1 MNKEKVNPFNLTI
14 VKFIITFSILIV
26 IVNSVIVFY
35 RAVYSYNKE
44 LKVAEE
50 NLIKLTRTIS
60 DHIELTFLAVDVV
73 LRRASEKHRNN
84 LLFGSNLSKDTI
96 NNIIYWVDETPQ
108 IAAMLIANE
117 KGEISAIYR
126 KQGFENWMRD
136 KDYVSGLPF
145 FNSHSDD
152 VDALFI
158 GKQDSA
164 DGNSGGFVVMSRSL
178 SKLDGSFDGIVIA
191 VVSANYITNF
201 FDSIEKKRNT
211 KIVLK
216 HIDGREILTPQIL
229 DKKEERSAFD
239 KAYFEA
245 KNSVDLAQRVSLLRL
260 QDANFSD
267 VRVYTL
273 FSIPS
278 VLMQVSLIGYGNDIF
293 RNWYDERIS
302 DIVFFFIFLLFVFVV
317 AFFSIEL
324 ARKVQRLRVSERDAL
339 AASKAKSDFL
349 ANMSHELRTPLNAII
364 GFSEMILNGYFGSV
378 NSKQQERL
386 KDILGCGNHLLSLI
400 NDVLEYSKGQAGK
413 MEIRPEEFH
422 INKVINE
429 SIRIF
434 EERAKN
440 EGISLVVDVEND
452 MPYIFAD
459 RRKIKQILLNLIS
472 NSIKFSES
480 GGMIEVSAKI
490 DDKKQFVLAVKDTG
504 IGMKEED
511 IPLAL
516 TAFGQVHIEK
526 TTGGTGLGLPL
537 CKLFAE
543 LHGGRIEIF
552 SKEKQGTNVQIILPN
567 KILLNNINEQKPN
580 II

>member
-1 MNKEKVNPFNLTI
+1 MNKEKVNPFNLTV
-14 VKFIITFSILIV
+14 VKFIVFFSLLIV
-26 IVNSVIVFY
+26 LVNSVIVFY
-35 RAVYSYNKE
+35 RAAYSYNKE
-44 LKVAEE
+44 LKTAEE
-50 NLIKLTRTIS
+50 DLIKLTRTIS

-73 LRRASEKHRNN
+73 LRRAYEKHRNN

-126 KQGFENWMRD
+126 KQGHENWMRD
-136 KDYVSGLPF
+136 KDYVTGLPF

-158 GKQDSA
+158 GNYINGNKEG
-164 DGNSGGFVVMSRSL
+164 DGYIVMSRSL
-178 SKLDGSFDGIVIA
+178 SKLDGSFDGIVMA
-191 VVSANYITNF
+191 VVSTNYITNF
-201 FDSIEKKRNT
+201 FDAIEKKRNT
-211 KIVLK
+211 KIVIK
-216 HIDGREILTPQIL
+216 HIDGRELLTPAIL
-229 DKKEERSAFD
+229 ASKNERTAFD

-260 QDANFSD
+260 QEANFSD
-267 VRVYTL
+267 VRIYSL
-273 FSIPS
+273 FAIPS

-324 ARKVQRLRVSERDAL
+324 AKKVQRLRISERNAL
-339 AASKAKSDFL
+339 TASKAKSDFL

-364 GFSEMILNGYFGSV
+364 GFSEMLINEYFGKI
-378 NSKQQERL
+378 NTKQQERL

-413 MEIRPEEFH
+413 MEIRSEEFH

-429 SIRIF
+429 CIRIF

-440 EGISLVVDVEND
+440 EGISLVVDVESD
-452 MPYIFAD
+452 LPYILAD

-472 NSIKFSES
+472 NSIKFSET
-480 GGMIEVSAKI
+480 GGIIEVSAKL
-490 DDKKQFVLAVKDTG
+490 DDKKQFLIIVKDTG

-516 TAFGQVHIEK
+516 TAFGQVHPEK

-543 LHGGRIEIF
+543 MHGGRIEIF
-552 SKEKQGTNVQIILPN
+552 SKEKIGTTVQIILPN
-567 KILLNNINEQKPN
+567 KILLANPIDKKSD
-580 II
+580 